1 MLFSRSFLCLSIHIK
16 QYFLFFADIQSV
28 SPSSGSLHGGT
39 VLTIQ
44 GLGFSDNAENVKV
57 FVAGVLFKN
66 FKVTNLRGA
75 TSTFGKRKS
84 VVLRF

>member
-39 VLTIQ
+39 EVTTQ
-44 GLGFSDNAENVKV
+44 GVGFTDNAENVKV
-57 FVAGVLFKN
+57 FVAGVLLEN
-66 FKVTNLRGA
+66 FKVTNLRGP
-75 TSTFGKRKS
+75 TSTFGEKK
-84 VVLRF
+84 V